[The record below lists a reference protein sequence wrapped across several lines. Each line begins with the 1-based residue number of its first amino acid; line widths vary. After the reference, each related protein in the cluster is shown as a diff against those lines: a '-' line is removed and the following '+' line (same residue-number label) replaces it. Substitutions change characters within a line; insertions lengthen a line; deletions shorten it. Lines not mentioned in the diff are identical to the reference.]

1 IQGGE
6 AHFITSLTRCVRWAQ
21 RGGKSNAYFAKTRDD
36 RFIIKSL
43 NKAEKASFL
52 RFAPAYFEHMVKM
65 LSGQRTCLAKLL
77 GVFTVT
83 FKPTAG
89 GGLSAATG
97 SSSGP
102 NEGLDLL
109 VMENSFYG
117 RPVSRIYDLKGSER
131 NRFNP
136 AAAQNPNDAKE
147 VHLDDNLRQ
156 ENMRSPTCVQPDTM
170 AALAEALW
178 ADTRF
183 LSSLDIMDYSLL
195 VGLDREEN
203 VLAVAIIDYIRTY
216 TFDKRVETFVKGS
229 GLLGGDGK
237 EPTIVSPK
245 LYMKRFRAAI
255 QGYLT
260 VVPSTAEVPQP
271 LPIDDP
277 PRPSDL

>member
-1 IQGGE
+1 MPQFAELRRRVIQGGE

-117 RPVSRIYDLKGSER
+117 RP
-131 NRFNP
+131 
-136 AAAQNPNDAKE
+136 
-147 VHLDDNLRQ
+147 
-156 ENMRSPTCVQPDTM
+156 
-170 AALAEALW
+170 
-178 ADTRF
+178 
-183 LSSLDIMDYSLL
+183 
-195 VGLDREEN
+195 
-203 VLAVAIIDYIRTY
+203 
-216 TFDKRVETFVKGS
+216 
-229 GLLGGDGK
+229 
-237 EPTIVSPK
+237 
-245 LYMKRFRAAI
+245 
-255 QGYLT
+255 
-260 VVPSTAEVPQP
+260 
-271 LPIDDP
+271 
-277 PRPSDL
+277 